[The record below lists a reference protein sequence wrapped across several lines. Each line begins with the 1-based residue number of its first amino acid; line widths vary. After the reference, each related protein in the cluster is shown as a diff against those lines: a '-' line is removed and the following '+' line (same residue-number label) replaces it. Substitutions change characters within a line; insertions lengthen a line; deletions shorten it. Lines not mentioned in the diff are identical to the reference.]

1 MINPNLLSEASIQKL
16 KQDFEKAKPYKH
28 LAIDNFLSDDFAA
41 ELYANFPKPSDLT
54 THYKGLNEFKS
65 EGSSFDKF
73 HPSFRKLKEILNSEE
88 WRKIIS
94 TITGIDGLYSVDDS
108 MGSGVHQGVNGSYL
122 DIHIDFNIHV
132 DRNIHRRINLLIFLN
147 KDWKDEYGGHCEMWN
162 KDVSVREQAYL
173 PGYNRCVIFETN
185 EISYHGYGKVTVPEG
200 KTRNSFFCYYYTDLR
215 ADAARYHDTVFKA
228 RPEEGTIKKIK
239 TNFKETLKNEVKY
252 WAKKVG
258 VKI

>member
-1 MINPNLLSEASIQKL
+1 
-16 KQDFEKAKPYKH
+16 
-28 LAIDNFLSDDFAA
+28 
-41 ELYANFPKPSDLT
+41 
-54 THYKGLNEFKS
+54 
-65 EGSSFDKF
+65 
-73 HPSFRKLKEILNSEE
+73 
-88 WRKIIS
+88 
-94 TITGIDGLYSVDDS
+94 
-108 MGSGVHQGVNGSYL
+108 
-122 DIHIDFNIHV
+122 
-132 DRNIHRRINLLIFLN
+132 
-147 KDWKDEYGGHCEMWN
+147 MWN